1 MKPKLLLSE
10 EEVRSIYRQGEEA
23 IVALVMALL
32 KINADHEERIKR
44 LEDQIAKNSSNSNKP
59 PSSDGLSKPSP
70 KSLRKRH
77 GKKSGGQAGHQGN
90 TLKAV
95 EKPDYTEVHRVKE
108 CGCCQSDLVSVTIEG
123 VEKRQVFDIP
133 KVKMAVTEHQ
143 AEIKICPHCGEKNKG
158 KFPEGVRQ
166 AVQYGV
172 ETKAVAVYFNQ
183 YQMIPLARTKEI
195 FEALFGQTIA
205 EASLISA
212 CQDVAERTFPVSE
225 QIKAQI
231 TQKEAV
237 VHFDETGVR
246 VDGKLHWL
254 HSAST
259 DQLTSYA
266 IHTKRG
272 HKAMDD
278 VGILSNLQGFAIH
291 DGWQSYFRYPVK
303 HGLCNVHHLRRL
315 QFLEERYP
323 QPWVIKMSRLLLKM
337 KEAVETA
344 QQKGMGCLPGK
355 RQKSFIKHYN
365 KLILEGY
372 RENPPPQ
379 RDDSQQKTR
388 GRIKQNPARN
398 LLDELN
404 EHKSSVLAFMIDFR
418 VPFDNNQAE
427 RDVRMMKVKLKI
439 SGCFRTL
446 VGAEIF
452 CIIRGYISTARKNGV
467 NSIDA
472 LRQAFLGN
480 PYFPDYISSG

>member
-1 MKPKLLLSE
+1 MKQKLLLSE
-10 EEVRSIYRQGEEA
+10 EEVRFIYRQGEEA
-23 IVALVMALL
+23 VVALVMALL

-44 LEDQIAKNSSNSNKP
+44 LEDQIARNSSNSNKP
-59 PSSDGLSKPSP
+59 PSSDGLNKPSP

-77 GKKSGGQAGHQGN
+77 GKKSGGQVGHQGN

-95 EKPDYTEVHRVKE
+95 EKPDYTEIHRVQE
-108 CGCCQSDLVSVTIEG
+108 CECCQSNLESVKVEG

-143 AEIKICPHCGEKNKG
+143 AEIKICPQCGEKNKG
-158 KFPEGVRQ
+158 KFPAGVSQ

-183 YQMIPLARTKEI
+183 YQMIPLARTKEMI
-195 FEALFGQTIA
+195 EALYGQPIA
-205 EASLISA
+205 EGSLISA
-212 CQDVAERTFPVSE
+212 CQDVAERTLPVNE

-259 DQLTSYA
+259 DRLTSYT

-278 VGILSNLQGFAIH
+278 VGILPNLQGYAIH
-291 DGWQSYFRYPVK
+291 DGWKSYFKYPLK

-323 QPWVIKMSRLLLKM
+323 QPWVPKMSELLLKM
-337 KEAVETA
+337 KQAVETA
-344 QQKGMGCLPGK
+344 QQKGMKRLPGK
-355 RQKSFIKHYN
+355 QQNSFIRRYN
-365 KLILEGY
+365 KLLLEGY
-372 RENPPPQ
+372 RDNPPAQ
-379 RDDSQQKTR
+379 RDERQGKKR

-398 LLDELN
+398 LLNEFS

-439 SGCFRTL
+439 SGCFRTP
-446 VGAEIF
+446 VGADIF
-452 CIIRGYISTARKNGV
+452 CNIRGYISTARKNGV

-480 PYFPDYISSG
+480 PYLPDCISSG